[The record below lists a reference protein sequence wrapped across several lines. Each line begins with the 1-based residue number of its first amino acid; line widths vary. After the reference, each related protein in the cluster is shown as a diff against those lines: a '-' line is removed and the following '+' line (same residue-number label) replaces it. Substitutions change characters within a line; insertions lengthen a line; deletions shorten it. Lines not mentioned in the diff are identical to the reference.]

1 MQILRNK
8 ILSTLGAEYCI
19 TRFVFAVSSD
29 FERKRMEELPIEI
42 FTIVSEHLEGCVWG
56 KAEIKK
62 EDRERERARALEMAE
77 ARKGREEAE
86 ISCKERKSELV
97 RYLGKWLKGGER
109 R

>member
-1 MQILRNK
+1 MRRDISRTSK
-8 ILSTLGAEYCI
+8 KMGK
-19 TRFVFAVSSD
+19 SSD
-29 FERKRMEELPIEI
+29 RNIH
-42 FTIVSEHLEGCVWG
+42 IVSERLGGAFGG

-62 EDRERERARALEMAE
+62 KRRARALEMAE
-77 ARKGREEAE
+77 AREGRVEAE